1 MLSAQDISDHL
12 NTKVTRGDQFRSSG
26 AGAKSNDLFD
36 PSKYGLTKVEASS
49 SDHDKGIVKGPDGYY
64 QIGGFERQQKE
75 GTDTDKGKTFSS
87 SLMDDAIALGY
98 ERPTNYNTATDIENS
113 LAVFGSAVSEPAEDP
128 RPEYIKKSETLAKAE
143 AGVQAYDETYLTGG
157 LGDAIFGP
165 DSDKTNDK
173 FLEKYKLA
181 LAENLKPVRAD
192 GSDRES
198 IIQQEKEAV
207 EGYGGDDIA

>member
-1 MLSAQDISDHL
+1 MLSARDISDHL
-12 NTKVTRGDQFRSSG
+12 NATRGSQIRESLT
-26 AGAKSNDLFD
+26 GAKTNSSFD
-36 PSKYGLTKVEASS
+36 PSKYGLKASDKAEDHEA
-49 SDHDKGIVKGPDGYY
+49 GIVGDGRGNTYEI
-64 QIGGFERQQKE
+64 IGHSGKFGQE
-75 GTDTDKGKTFSS
+75 GLDKFGGDVYSS
-87 SLMDDAIALGY
+87 SLEKDSGIDHSNFNTPSDVAAALKNL
-98 ERPTNYNTATDIENS
+98 EISDTSQPE
-113 LAVFGSAVSEPAEDP
+113 EDP

-207 EGYGGDDIA
+207 EGSGSDVIA